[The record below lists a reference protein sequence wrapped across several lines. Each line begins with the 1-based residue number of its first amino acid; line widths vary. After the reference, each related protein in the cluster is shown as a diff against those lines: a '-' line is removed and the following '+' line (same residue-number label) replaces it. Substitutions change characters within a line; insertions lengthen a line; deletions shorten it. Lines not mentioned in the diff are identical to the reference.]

1 VEDWQQRT
9 FATAKRAARRRAWL
23 KYEYF
28 KSWLNSKRLIF
39 HFSAQVEENPEG
51 EQKDGENEGDTDNK
65 EGAEGEKTAEE
76 GGENNNTNVTSEGQ
90 TEPLNTNNNNVPVKP
105 EVNMDELIEKSFF
118 QAIKKRLKDKDLPI
132 LASTF
137 YSKYLLPSRPAG
149 TEIDIKK
156 SCYKQVRTIMVKDIA
171 YYELIN

>member
-1 VEDWQQRT
+1 V
-9 FATAKRAARRRAWL
+9 
-23 KYEYF
+23 
-28 KSWLNSKRLIF
+28 I
-39 HFSAQVEENPEG
+39 
-51 EQKDGENEGDTDNK
+51 
-65 EGAEGEKTAEE
+65 
-76 GGENNNTNVTSEGQ
+76 SEGQ
-90 TEPLNTNNNNVPVKP
+90 TEPSNNNNVPAKP

-156 SCYKQVRTIMVKDIA
+156 SCYKQVRIIMVKDIA
-171 YYELIN
+171 YYELID

>member
-1 VEDWQQRT
+1 
-9 FATAKRAARRRAWL
+9 
-23 KYEYF
+23 
-28 KSWLNSKRLIF
+28 
-39 HFSAQVEENPEG
+39 
-51 EQKDGENEGDTDNK
+51 
-65 EGAEGEKTAEE
+65 
-76 GGENNNTNVTSEGQ
+76 VTSEGQ

>member
-9 FATAKRAARRRAWL
+9 FATAKWATRRGAWL
-23 KYEYF
+23 KYAYF
-28 KSWLNSKRLIF
+28 LSWLNSKRLIF

-51 EQKDGENEGDTDNK
+51 EQRDGETEGDTENK

-76 GGENNNTNVTSEGQ
+76 GGENNNTNVISEGQ
-90 TEPLNTNNNNVPVKP
+90 TEPSNNNNVPAKP

-156 SCYKQVRTIMVKDIA
+156 SCYKQVRIIMVKDIA
-171 YYELIN
+171 YYELID